1 MIFSAPAK
9 IILFG
14 EHAVVYNQPAIAV
27 PVTSLSAQAT
37 VTPAPTGEGLY
48 IEAKDLNMLFP
59 VSMANDMVDNALTLT
74 AQKVLS
80 TLNIDPPD
88 AIIQLSSNI
97 PMASGLGSG
106 AAVSTAIARAIIHAS
121 GKTLEPSTLN
131 HIIYEVEKVYHGTPS
146 GVDNTVI
153 VYETPVY
160 FVRNQPIQQLKINVP
175 ITLLIGD
182 TGQATLTK
190 IAVGDVR
197 TLYEREPVRVQM
209 LFQQIGDIVR
219 NAHTAL
225 QVGDTVN
232 LGHLMNEN
240 HSCLQQLTVSSPE
253 LDHLVKTAIK
263 AGALGAKLSGGG
275 RGGNMIALTTPE
287 RAPYIQSALLNAG
300 AKNVYPTEIRP

>member
-27 PVTSLSAQAT
+27 PVASLSAQA
-37 VTPAPTGEGLY
+37 VIHPAPEGEGLC

-59 VSMANDMVDNALTLT
+59 ISLASDMVDNALTLT

-80 TLNIDPPD
+80 TLNINPPD
-88 AIIQLSSNI
+88 AVIQLTSNI

-121 GKTLEPSTLN
+121 GKTLSTTELN
-131 HIIYEVEKVYHGTPS
+131 HIIYEVEKLYHGTPS

-160 FVRNQPIQQLKINVP
+160 FIRNQPLQHLKLNTP

-182 TGQATLTK
+182 TGKASLTK

-197 TLYEREPVRVQM
+197 TLYEREPVRVHM
-209 LFQQIGDIVR
+209 LFEQIGDIVR

-225 QVGDTVN
+225 QVGDIIN

-240 HSCLQQLTVSSPE
+240 HYCLQQLTVSSKE
-253 LDHLVKTAIK
+253 LDKLVDAALH

-287 RAPYIQSALLNAG
+287 RAPHIRSALMVAG
-300 AKNVYPTEIRP
+300 ASQVYQTEVTP